1 MKDTYY
7 IFDFDSTFTQVEAME
22 ELAEISLENDPEKE
36 ILIEKIRQLTELAM
50 DGSMPFNKSLKARI
64 ALLSAKKYHVSMLVN
79 RLRKRVSSSFIR
91 NKQFFKESKGNVYII
106 SGGFKEFIVP
116 VVKPYFIDA
125 DHVFANTFV
134 YDNKNNIIGAD
145 ENNVLAQ
152 ENGKVKLLK
161 QLKLQGNVVIVGD
174 GYTDYEVYEAGM
186 ANKFFAYTENVS
198 RKKVLD
204 RSEWIA
210 PSLDEILFTQRLP
223 MALSYPKTRLKV
235 LLWGEE
241 TFIAAPNFKKE
252 GYRIELLPDAASKT
266 LVKQHLKDSHVLL
279 FSPSLN
285 LASHDLNDSKLLSA
299 GVWGEMQ
306 DDKHLSKWASS
317 GVSLFG
323 SYYAHTRSV
332 SELALMWLLQLNRN
346 IGEEIQGKKLGI
358 IGYGHSGSMLS
369 VICEQLGME
378 VFYYDVD
385 EKPSLG
391 NAKKVKHLSDLLRKC
406 NNVVLTASK
415 RFGNSILLG
424 SKELKLLPEGAILIS
439 LSYDQSIDL
448 LVCKELIEKEK
459 LAGFAIDLVQ
469 SENRNLKWKTPN
481 TILSF
486 QKRMG
491 TKQTQMSISEM
502 LSEKLIDFVNTGN
515 TRGSLNFPE
524 LNLPALQQ
532 SHRFIHIHEN
542 KPGVL
547 AQINSILA
555 KYKINISG
563 QYLKTNES
571 IGYVITDVSKEYS
584 EKVVGDLKAI
594 SETIKFRVLY

>member
-1 MKDTYY
+1 
-7 IFDFDSTFTQVEAME
+7 
-22 ELAEISLENDPEKE
+22 
-36 ILIEKIRQLTELAM
+36 
-50 DGSMPFNKSLKARI
+50 
-64 ALLSAKKYHVSMLVN
+64 
-79 RLRKRVSSSFIR
+79 
-91 NKQFFKESKGNVYII
+91 
-106 SGGFKEFIVP
+106 
-116 VVKPYFIDA
+116 
-125 DHVFANTFV
+125 
-134 YDNKNNIIGAD
+134 
-145 ENNVLAQ
+145 
-152 ENGKVKLLK
+152 
-161 QLKLQGNVVIVGD
+161 
-174 GYTDYEVYEAGM
+174 
-186 ANKFFAYTENVS
+186 
-198 RKKVLD
+198 
-204 RSEWIA
+204 
-210 PSLDEILFTQRLP
+210 
-223 MALSYPKTRLKV
+223 
-235 LLWGEE
+235 
-241 TFIAAPNFKKE
+241 
-252 GYRIELLPDAASKT
+252 
-266 LVKQHLKDSHVLL
+266 
-279 FSPSLN
+279 
-285 LASHDLNDSKLLSA
+285 
-299 GVWGEMQ
+299 
-306 DDKHLSKWASS
+306 
-317 GVSLFG
+317 
-323 SYYAHTRSV
+323 
-332 SELALMWLLQLNRN
+332 
-346 IGEEIQGKKLGI
+346 
-358 IGYGHSGSMLS
+358 
-369 VICEQLGME
+369 
-378 VFYYDVD
+378 VD

-563 QYLKTNES
+563 QYLKTNKS